1 METRAGVYQVLDSNK
16 SSSVHGEVDCSGGYV
31 TTTHSSG
38 AWIKDVG
45 TGKVE
50 QLNLINTNIPLNP
63 GATIGIGFGGN
74 YPLVFKRSQEI
85 PYEETSV
92 VKNVKTRGKSFRFA
106 LMIAFLS
113 VLPFVGCAAGAIFGV
128 ILILV
133 PGCGQKGFGVA
144 DGNRLVGVVT
154 LVTNILIG
162 KGMFEAFYASRF
174 VESYVTST
182 LILAVVQIVI
192 NYLIL
197 KQSSEKLMKVVAA
210 AREKLESAMR
220 QQGV

>member
-1 METRAGVYQVLDSNK
+1 MSTS
-16 SSSVHGEVDCSGGYV
+16 
-31 TTTHSSG
+31 HSTG

-50 QLNLINTNIPLNP
+50 QLNLINTNIPLKT

-74 YPLVFKRSQEI
+74 YPLVFKRSQEV
-85 PYEETSV
+85 PYEETSI
-92 VKNVKTRGKSFRFA
+92 VKNVKTPGKSFRFA

-113 VLPFVGCAAGAIFGV
+113 ALPFIGCAAGAIFGV

-144 DGNRLVGVVT
+144 DGNRLVGVST
-154 LVTNILIG
+154 LVTNLLIG
-162 KGMFEAFYASRF
+162 KGMVDAIYASRF

-182 LILAVVQIVI
+182 LVLVVAQVVI
-192 NYLIL
+192 NYIIL
-197 KQSSEKLMKVVAA
+197 KRSSEKSMKVVAA
-210 AREKLESAMR
+210 AKEKLESVM
-220 QQGV
+220 QQQVV